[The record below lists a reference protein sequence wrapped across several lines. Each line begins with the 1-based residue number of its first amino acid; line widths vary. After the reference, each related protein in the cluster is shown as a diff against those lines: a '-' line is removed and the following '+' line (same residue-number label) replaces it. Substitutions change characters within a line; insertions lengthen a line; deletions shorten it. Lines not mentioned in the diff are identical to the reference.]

1 MVKRWIMHVDMDAFY
16 ASIEQRDNPVLRGRP
31 VIVGGLSDRGVVATA
46 SYEARHYG
54 IHSALSMKRARAL
67 CPDGV
72 FLPVRMAHYRRI
84 SHQIRLIFSRYSPYI
99 EPLSLDEAFL
109 DISGMGW
116 HYKDIREIGFDIKKE
131 IRETTGLVASVG
143 IGPNKFLAKLASD
156 LNKPDGLVCIPYGKE
171 EGFLAPLTLRKIW
184 GVGKVTEEK
193 LLAAGFE
200 TIGDLAAA
208 SPETLQPLVGNQAQR
223 LLDLAHG
230 RDNRPLEVGRKLKT
244 VGSEHTYER
253 DLSAF
258 EEIDAQLRILAG
270 EVAQRLRQN
279 SLMGRTVTLKVR
291 YADFETIT
299 RSSTF
304 DSTGA
309 YSEEQ
314 LYFSAKKL
322 YAKKVGK
329 RAVRLLGI
337 SVSRLQPLA
346 IQDDLFSHDGMSKE
360 KVTAVID
367 KLQERFGRRAIMKG
381 FFWQTVQSQRKEK
394 E

>member
-16 ASIEQRDNPVLRGRP
+16 ASIEQRDNPVLRGCP

-171 EGFLAPLTLRKIW
+171 EELLRF
-184 GVGKVTEEK
+184 V
-193 LLAAGFE
+193 
-200 TIGDLAAA
+200 
-208 SPETLQPLVGNQAQR
+208 
-223 LLDLAHG
+223 
-230 RDNRPLEVGRKLKT
+230 
-244 VGSEHTYER
+244 
-253 DLSAF
+253 
-258 EEIDAQLRILAG
+258 
-270 EVAQRLRQN
+270 
-279 SLMGRTVTLKVR
+279 
-291 YADFETIT
+291 
-299 RSSTF
+299 
-304 DSTGA
+304 
-309 YSEEQ
+309 
-314 LYFSAKKL
+314 
-322 YAKKVGK
+322 
-329 RAVRLLGI
+329 
-337 SVSRLQPLA
+337 
-346 IQDDLFSHDGMSKE
+346 
-360 KVTAVID
+360 
-367 KLQERFGRRAIMKG
+367 RFGVSVK
-381 FFWQTVQSQRKEK
+381 
-394 E
+394 